1 VLTISIDPVAFTIGS
16 LTVRWYGIMVG
27 LAVLLMLAITPREA
41 KRLGIKRDLYS
52 LFLWCII
59 GGLIGGRLAYVI
71 YDWEYFIANPREII
85 GFLGLAQNGM
95 LIGIIVAALIY
106 MRVTRMR
113 FSTLLSIGDAVAVGT
128 PLALAIGRI
137 GCTINGC
144 CSGKF
149 SPFQY
154 FPGAVIYAPRPP
166 GTPLQDWYHLASQY
180 LGVPIYPTQIYHL
193 LWGLIVFA
201 VVWRFRGKFKPE
213 GGLLFFCFCLF
224 AAGDFG
230 VRFLRIGEPL
240 LWGLYQ
246 AQVLDLAILAIFL
259 PWLIIRLRR
268 FQKQALVAELA
279 NEAEPKQSR
288 ED

>member
-1 VLTISIDPVAFTIGS
+1 MLTISIDPVAFTIGS

-27 LAVLLMLAITPREA
+27 VAVLLMLVITPREA
-41 KRLGIKRDLYS
+41 KRVGVTRDLYI

-95 LIGIIVAALIY
+95 IIGIIVAALIY

-113 FSTLLSIGDAVAVGT
+113 FSTLLSIGDAVAVGA
-128 PLALAIGRI
+128 PLALAIARI
-137 GCTINGC
+137 GCTLNGC
-144 CSGKF
+144 CHGQP
-149 SPFQY
+149 SPFQF
-154 FPGAVIYAPRPP
+154 FPGAIIYTARDTISPEY
-166 GTPLQDWYHLASQY
+166 W
-180 LGVPIYPTQIYHL
+180 GVPLYPTQIYHL

-201 VVWRFRGKFKPE
+201 IVWRLRGKFKPE
-213 GGLLFFCFCLF
+213 GGLLFIFFCIF
-224 AAGDFG
+224 AVGDFSL
-230 VRFLRIGEPL
+230 RFLRAEEPW
-240 LWGLYQ
+240 LWDLRQ
-246 AQVLDLAILAIFL
+246 AQVVDLAILAIFL

-279 NEAEPKQSR
+279 NEAESEQNR